1 MGETDYLK
9 AKCNALID
17 EALQKKKELEEI
29 DLEIQRLQSI
39 KDSLIARLEQ
49 EFENDME
56 EQIHL
61 EMITPDNNE
70 NVQNLSQEQFAAFQ
84 TQMLQKMNELGE
96 KIQIP
101 QQEPERIRKVS
112 VKEKTRE
119 IAIDIIHRAG
129 KLLLMVL
136 LMGIFS
142 LATTILLNDDLRN
155 MLIELLKECVR

>member
-1 MGETDYLK
+1 MGEAKYLK
-9 AKCNALID
+9 EKCNALID

-29 DLEIQRLQSI
+29 DLEIQNLQSI

-49 EFENDME
+49 EPEKNTDE
-56 EQIHL
+56 PRV
-61 EMITPDNNE
+61 TPDDDE

-84 TQMLQKMNELGE
+84 NQMLQKMNELGE

-101 QQEPERIRKVS
+101 QHEPERIRKLS
-112 VKEKTRE
+112 VKEKARE
-119 IAIDIIHRAG
+119 IAIDIMHRVG
-129 KLLLMVL
+129 KLLLMLL

-155 MLIELLKECVR
+155 KLIELLKECIR